1 MIVAPSRR
9 LCGRAQQHTRFVDR
23 PMASFGAATPDQEYR
38 RALTR
43 RLAAASVAARAA
55 TERYVEIRRKCE
67 STVEESRELLDVS
80 RELREQLRHVVTSYV
95 SILRLDGT
103 PPERVI
109 LQVKTAVE
117 SCNLSLDARR
127 QRHLMDEVVRWAVDA
142 YYAA

>member
-1 MIVAPSRR
+1 
-9 LCGRAQQHTRFVDR
+9 
-23 PMASFGAATPDQEYR
+23 
-38 RALTR
+38 LTR
-43 RLAAASVAARAA
+43 RLAAASVAARTA